1 MSEQHLQS
9 QTVQT
14 TGHAWDGDLQEF
26 NNPLPTWWVYVFYFT
41 IVFAVAY
48 WLVYP
53 SWPFGKGFLTGLQV
67 PGISKVVYQN
77 DKGETVQSHWNT
89 RALLQSDLDAL
100 AERQKPYF
108 SKVATSDFHQ
118 IARDPELSGFV
129 LSAGKALFTD
139 NCAPCHQQGGQ
150 GVVGFFPN
158 LTDDDWLYGGSF
170 DKIHDTLVNGRR
182 GYMPAFS
189 EVLTVGQVDAL
200 ANYVASL
207 SAIPHDAGKAAEGR
221 TLFTSETAA
230 CNYCHGDN
238 AKGRQETGAPNLT
251 DKIWLWANVP
261 AAAKAEEKVGAIRSV
276 IASGLNKGVMPAWG
290 ERMTPEQIKVLTVY
304 VHQLG
309 GGK

>member
-26 NNPLPTWWVYVFYFT
+26 NNPLPTWWVYTFYFT
-41 IVFAVAY
+41 IVFAVIY
-48 WLVYP
+48 WFIYP
-53 SWPFGKGFLTGLQV
+53 SWPFGKGFLTGFSDITYV
-67 PGISKVVYQN
+67 NS
-77 DKGETVQSHWNT
+77 KGEKQSSHWNT
-89 RALLQSDLDAL
+89 RALLMEDLNKA
-100 AERQKPYF
+100 AEMQKPYF
-108 SKVATSDFHQ
+108 NKIAALAYEQ
-118 IARDPELSGFV
+118 IAKDPEMNGFI
-129 LSAGKALFTD
+129 LSAGKALFAD
-139 NCAPCHQQGGQ
+139 NCAACHQQGGQ

-158 LTDDDWLYGGSF
+158 LTDDDWLYGGTY
-170 DKIHDTLVNGRR
+170 DKIQQTLINGRR

-189 EVLTVGQVDAL
+189 EVLDPQQIDAL

-207 SAIPHDAGKAAEGR
+207 SGIAHDASKAATGKA
-221 TLFTSETAA
+221 LFTSDTAA
-230 CNYCHGDN
+230 CYYCHGEN
-238 AKGRQETGAPNLT
+238 ARGRQEIGAPNLT

-261 AAAKAEEKVGAIRSV
+261 AAEKAEDKVAAIRSV
-276 IASGLNKGVMPAWG
+276 IAGGLNKGVMPAWS